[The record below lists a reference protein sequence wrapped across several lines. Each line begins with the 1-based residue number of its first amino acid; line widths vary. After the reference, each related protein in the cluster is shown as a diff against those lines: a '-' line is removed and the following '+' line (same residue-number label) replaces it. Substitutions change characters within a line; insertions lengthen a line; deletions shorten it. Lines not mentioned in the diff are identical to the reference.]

1 MNSFAEMRAIFDVDI
16 YSMLDEVFKMPAIQ
30 QTMIDFN
37 QAQLQG
43 GQDALGQKIVT
54 IGGSPYRAR
63 TIKIKKR
70 KGQPTSRVTLKDTG
84 EFYDTFKVKF
94 VQNGYEIT
102 ADFDKGSSPSSF
114 SEGDVSSNILD
125 NFDEKFDFLGLQDE
139 YLAELVLEHVYNML
153 YNILRKKLGL

>member
-54 IGGSPYRAR
+54 IGGSPYKAYTVKVRRAAGLQ
-63 TIKIKKR
+63 TNN
-70 KGQPTSRVTLKDTG
+70 VDLKFEGD
-84 EFYDTFKVKF
+84 FYDTFKVVF
-94 VQNGYEIT
+94 VQGGYAIT
-102 ADFDKGSSPSSF
+102 AIFEKDEGS
-114 SEGDVSSNILD
+114 ILD
-125 NFDEKFDFLGLQDE
+125 NFQSNFDFLGLQDE